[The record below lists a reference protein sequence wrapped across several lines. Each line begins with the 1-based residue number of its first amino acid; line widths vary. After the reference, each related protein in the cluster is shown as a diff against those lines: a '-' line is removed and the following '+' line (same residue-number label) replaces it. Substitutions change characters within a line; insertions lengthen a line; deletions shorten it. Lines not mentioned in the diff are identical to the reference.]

1 MSLKVHYSPQKVYH
15 RERHQIENCQEKAKD
30 QDNKKHLQ
38 DVLHVY
44 ETLYAKHMGR
54 STDKPRDFQLTQAL
68 LVASRRGLQLL
79 TYLIITEGG
88 LPVNTVVDPTQES
101 TALHQAAS
109 HGHSV
114 CVMLLLGL
122 GGCALQPDR
131 YGHTSAHLAAMF
143 CHKLTYRLLKKHTNE
158 QNTPSLYKKTH
169 QEIARSFKRYLKCYG
184 KSKIAAHKFVRF
196 NDPSLAIKELLT
208 ESDFRKKLKNVE
220 NFAVDFSQGEAKEV
234 QEVVLKEIGV
244 LVAQVAAQNS
254 LYQGR
259 LVMVGSSKDGTRL
272 FAPDEFDI
280 NLVAS
285 GVRGVEVE
293 IDELDGH
300 EALHKGH
307 TLRARMKTD
316 HPELQGNAF
325 KSNFYQLMRN
335 CLVTHTPCDARV
347 SYVPPGL
354 EKTQAGVAINLA
366 WQGKAYPLL
375 IIAVDVV
382 PVLGVAWPQRLKRPP
397 LTPDSATEVFLTNT
411 EEGEWRFS
419 LAGAE
424 AEVLS
429 SLDLEDRLVYLSC
442 KLVLSQLKAERW
454 MPQTV
459 KASYT
464 WWDSRKWRITTPAGF
479 GVKNC
484 FLRQL
489 ERKKAGKLE
498 WPKKRVAAVALI
510 FREMCADFKD
520 PSTGLESLIPVKIHA
535 YFGGEF
541 EKPKFGVG
549 APDII
554 KALEEDGKWNE

>member
-1 MSLKVHYSPQKVYH
+1 MHYFQQEVYH
-15 RERHQIENCQEKAKD
+15 RERHQIENYQEKAKD

-38 DVLHVY
+38 DVLNVY
-44 ETLYAKHMGR
+44 EILFAKHMGH
-54 STDKPRDFQLTQAL
+54 STDKPRDSFLTQAI

-79 TYLIITEGG
+79 TYLVITEGG
-88 LPVNTVVDPTQES
+88 LPVNSVVDPTQES

-114 CVMLLLGL
+114 CVALLLGL
-122 GGCALQPDR
+122 GACALQPDR

-143 CHKLTYRLLKKHTNE
+143 CHKLTYKLLKKHINQ
-158 QNTPSLYKKTH
+158 QNTPSLSVKTH
-169 QEIARSFKRYLKCYG
+169 QQIARSFKGYLKCYG
-184 KSKIAAHKFVRF
+184 KSKIAAHKFIRF
-196 NDPSLAIKELLT
+196 NDPSLAIKDLLT
-208 ESDFRKKLKNVE
+208 KSDFQKKLKNVE
-220 NFAVDFSQGEAKEV
+220 NIAVDFSRGEAKEV
-234 QEVVLKEIGV
+234 QEVVLKEVGV

-259 LVMVGSSKDGTRL
+259 LVTVGSSADGTRL

-285 GVRGVEVE
+285 GVRDVEVE
-293 IDELDGH
+293 IEELDAQ
-300 EALHKGH
+300 EALLKGH

-325 KSNFYQLMRN
+325 KGNFYQLMRN
-335 CLVTHTPCDARV
+335 CLMMHTTCDARV

-366 WQGKAYPLL
+366 WQGKSYPLL
-375 IIAVDVV
+375 LITVDVV
-382 PVLGVAWPQRLKRPP
+382 PVLGVAWPQRLTRPP
-397 LTPDSATEVFLTNT
+397 LTPNSATEVFLTNT

-429 SLDLEDRLVYLSC
+429 SLVWEDRLVYLSC

-489 ERKKAGKLE
+489 ERKQDGKLE
-498 WPKKRVAAVALI
+498 WPKKRSEAAALI

-520 PSTGLESLIPVKIHA
+520 PSTGLESLVPVKIHA

-541 EKPKFGVG
+541 EKPKFGEG

-554 KALEEDGKWNE
+554 KALEKDGPGVKH

>member
-1 MSLKVHYSPQKVYH
+1 
-15 RERHQIENCQEKAKD
+15 
-30 QDNKKHLQ
+30 
-38 DVLHVY
+38 
-44 ETLYAKHMGR
+44 MGR
-54 STDKPRDFQLTQAL
+54 STEKPRDSFLTQAL

-79 TYLIITEGG
+79 IYLVITEGG
-88 LPVNTVVDPTQES
+88 LPVNSVVDPTQDS

-114 CVMLLLGL
+114 CVALLLGL
-122 GGCALQPDR
+122 GACALKPDR

-143 CHKLTYRLLKKHTNE
+143 YHKLTYKLLKKHINQ
-158 QNTPSLYKKTH
+158 QNTSSLSEETHKK
-169 QEIARSFKRYLKCYG
+169 IALSFKGYLKCYG
-184 KSKIAAHKFVRF
+184 KSKIAAHKFIRF

-220 NFAVDFSQGEAKEV
+220 NIAVDFSRGEAKEV
-234 QEVVLKEIGV
+234 QEVVLKEVGV

-259 LVMVGSSKDGTRL
+259 LVTVGSSADGTRL

-285 GVRGVEVE
+285 GVGGVEVE
-293 IDELDGH
+293 IEELDGQ
-300 EALHKGH
+300 EALLKGH

-316 HPELQGNAF
+316 HPELQGNTF
-325 KSNFYQLMRN
+325 KGNFYQLMRN
-335 CLVTHTPCDARV
+335 CLVTHTTCDARV

-375 IIAVDVV
+375 LITVDVV
-382 PVLGVAWPQRLKRPP
+382 PVLGVAWPQKLTRPP
-397 LTPDSATEVFLTNT
+397 LTPNSVAEVFLTNT
-411 EEGEWRFS
+411 EDGEWRFS
-419 LAGAE
+419 LASAE

-429 SLDLEDRLVYLSC
+429 SLVWEDRLVYLSC

-489 ERKKAGKLE
+489 ERKQAGKLE
-498 WPKKRVAAVALI
+498 WPKKRSEAVALI

-520 PSTGLESLIPVKIHA
+520 PSTGLDCLVPVKIHA

-541 EKPKFGVG
+541 EKPKFGEG

-554 KALEEDGKWNE
+554 KALE